1 MTKGKRNVLIVIS
14 IITIAIIIFKAFN
27 IEKHLMK
34 AFYPR
39 KYSEYVERYAS
50 EYNVDDLLVYAVIKA
65 ESNFKSD
72 ATSNSD
78 AKGLMQLMDTTASEI
93 SSNIATDVSF
103 ESSQLFD
110 AETNIRI
117 GVKYLSE
124 LLEKYDGNLY
134 VALAAY
140 NAGIGNVDRWIN
152 EGTIKADGSDIENIP
167 YKETNNYVRKIVRD
181 YDIYKQLYS

>member
-1 MTKGKRNVLIVIS
+1 MTKNKKTVLMVIS
-14 IITIAIIIFKAFN
+14 AITIIVMLFKMCD
-27 IEKHLMK
+27 IDKHLMK
-34 AFYPR
+34 PFYPR
-39 KYSEYVERYAS
+39 KYSEFVEKYAN
-50 EYNVDDLLVYAVIKA
+50 EYNVDELLVYSVIKA
-65 ESNFKSD
+65 ESNFKCN
-72 ATSNSD
+72 ATSNSN

-124 LLEKYDGNLY
+124 LMKKYEGNLH

-140 NAGIGNVDRWIN
+140 NAGIGNVDRWIS
-152 EGTIKADGSDIENIP
+152 EGIINADGSDIENIP
-167 YKETNNYVRKIVRD
+167 YKETNNYVRKIIRD
-181 YDIYKQLYS
+181 YNIYKQLYA